1 MDYMVSSD
9 DLKNVLGDDLKII
22 NFNDLK
28 NYKTIYELLP
38 KEKDYCVIFY
48 TDDYKNGCMV
58 GHWTCLMRYKKHFE
72 FFDSY
77 GLTVSQEL
85 KFISPDK
92 KKRFGEDTDYLE
104 KLLNPVDHN
113 YNHYDY
119 QKWDDNVTT
128 CGRWVI
134 LRLML
139 FKNGC
144 VTSAQFHNKI
154 MRIYFKMKFK
164 NLDMLSV
171 YFTE

>member
-1 MDYMVSSD
+1 MVNSE
-9 DLKNVLGDDLKII
+9 DLKNALGEDLRII
-22 NFNDLK
+22 KFQDLK
-28 NYKTIYELLP
+28 NYSNIYKLLP
-38 KEKDYCVIFY
+38 KQKDYVVIFF
-48 TDDYKNGCMV
+48 TDDIKNNTNI
-58 GHWTCLMRYKKHFE
+58 GHWTCLMRYNNKFE

-77 GLTVSQEL
+77 GLKEPDEL
-85 KFISPDK
+85 KFISDEK
-92 KKRFGEDTDYLE
+92 RARFGESVDYLQE
-104 KLLNPVDHN
+104 LLKPVKHT
-113 YNHYDY
+113 YNNYDY

-154 MRIYFKMKFK
+154 MRTYFKMKFK